1 MYKRRAETTVHS
13 KAVELSFRKLIFPTR
28 KKVSNKRRVM
38 AVSLKKKNLKENKCV
53 LKIDW

>member
-13 KAVELSFRKLIFPTR
+13 RAVELSLRKLIFPTR
-28 KKVSNKRRVM
+28 KKVSNKRRVL